1 VTGVVP
7 LAALTVDAE
16 VAAPTAPDNAAPAT
30 TASTA
35 LAHSAGFRPSRN
47 PLRVLTVIHTP

>member
-1 VTGVVP
+1 VLP